1 MAATLKDVASKT
13 GLSIATIS
21 KYVNGQT
28 IKQENKE
35 KIDAAIKELNFKI
48 NYIAKGLKSNKSM
61 TIGVLIPEL
70 ENVFATHIMSRVED
84 TLMNSG
90 YSTIICDYKND
101 TDLERQKLSF
111 LLNRQVDG
119 IIAVPTHLS
128 KDDLAGLEIP
138 IVLIDRIIDGV
149 NCDCV
154 LVDNKDASFSAVEYL
169 INKGHRDIAIISG
182 PKDVY
187 TARERTLGYIDA
199 LVQYSI
205 PLNESYIFHGN
216 YDTQSGY
223 NLTMDIIN
231 MQKRPS
237 AIYVTNNEMTIGS
250 VIALNECGVD
260 IPNDISFIG
269 FDNIDFAKVTKP
281 NLSIIVQPRDEI
293 GVTAANLLIEKIH
306 DPDTEKRVIKLK
318 TSLIKQASVSIRK

>member
-101 TDLERQKLSF
+101 ADLERQKLSF

>member
-35 KIDAAIKELNFKI
+35 KIDVAIKELNFKI